1 MSGEDSEVYLLDEV
15 QKEWRKLDRG
25 TSKWLKFSLIADSIA
40 NMVLAVLIVM
50 TLVSILKIPDDAKVE
65 VPVKLLLLLTAA
77 AITVAAL
84 GRRKG
89 FVVKEVKG
97 ND

>member
-25 TSKWLKFSLIADSIA
+25 TSRWLRFSLIADSMA
-40 NMVLAVLIVM
+40 NMALTVLIAT
-50 TLVSILKIPDDAKVE
+50 TLVGILKIPDDAKIE

-89 FVVKEVKG
+89 FVVKEVRG